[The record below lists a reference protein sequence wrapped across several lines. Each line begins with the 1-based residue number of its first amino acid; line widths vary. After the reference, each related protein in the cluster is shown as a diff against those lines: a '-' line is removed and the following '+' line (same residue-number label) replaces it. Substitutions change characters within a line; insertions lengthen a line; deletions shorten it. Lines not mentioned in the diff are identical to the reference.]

1 MSGQD
6 TARGTFSQRHVV
18 FTDTQTDADWTPLC
32 QLAEGHAQFFIFN
45 SPLSEF
51 GVLGF
56 EYGYSVERPDALVI
70 WEAQYGDFA
79 NGAQVI
85 IDQFISSAEDK
96 WRESS
101 RLTLLLPHGY
111 EGQGPEHSSARIER
125 YLQLC
130 ADDNI
135 QVCNVTT
142 PAQYFHLL
150 RRQVRQGR
158 AKPLV
163 LFTPKSLLRL
173 PASFSPIE
181 ELTGGAFRPVLEDVE
196 AADRREVE
204 RVIFCSGKVFY
215 DLKAA
220 RAERKDS
227 RAAIVR
233 LEQVYPFPAE
243 ELRRLVASYPS
254 ARDFVWVQE
263 EAQNMGA
270 WTFVLP
276 RLLTLLPPGVL
287 LRYAGRVPSASPAT
301 GNANVH
307 KRELADFLADALR
320 TADVPEIT
328 RPPPTPQ
335 VDNYPLFRSSVF
347 AAGDR
352 TDERLA

>member
-1 MSGQD
+1 
-6 TARGTFSQRHVV
+6 VV
-18 FTDTQTDADWTPLC
+18 FTDTQTGADWTPLC

-51 GVLGF
+51 GALGF

-96 WRESS
+96 WRETS

-130 ADDNI
+130 ADENI

-142 PAQYFHLL
+142 PGQYFHLL
-150 RRQVRQGR
+150 RRQVREGR

-173 PASFSPIE
+173 SVSFSPIE
-181 ELTGGAFRPVLEDVE
+181 ELTGGAFRAVLEDVE
-196 AADRREVE
+196 AAADRREVE

-254 ARDFVWVQE
+254 ARDFVWAQE

-307 KRELADFLADALR
+307 KRELADFLGETFR
-320 TADVPEIT
+320 TSARTDVPNT
-328 RPPPTPQ
+328 LVTPR
-335 VDNYPLFRSSVF
+335 V
-347 AAGDR
+347 GD
-352 TDERLA
+352 